1 MTSTPWGTD
10 ADAEHHELALAENR
24 HHVCHWH
31 VADINTVDR
40 MDHIANGDLAR
51 ERRRTPFGV
60 ERWPMPVGP
69 NLIPRVPGLM
79 PVCLFTVTDLTADI

>member
-1 MTSTPWGTD
+1 MTSAPWGTD

-40 MDHIANGDLAR
+40 MDHIANRDLAR
-51 ERRRTPFGV
+51 ERRRTPFGDTFDPLAHARRPKSDS
-60 ERWPMPVGP
+60 ESAW
-69 NLIPRVPGLM
+69 LDA
-79 PVCLFTVTDLTADI
+79 CLFIHRD